1 MKRKIFKYRL
11 VYYLAVAASL
21 SFFIISAFSI
31 LNLFNDFSI
40 FKTIFIC
47 TSIVINLFAFINLIE
62 KYDRAVLFL
71 NLSLSLFIIALG
83 YPILLKVLS
92 GKYYDVWNLRFSFWI
107 LLILILIIVNIFE
120 VRLNRGINEIENIG
134 KHED

>member
-1 MKRKIFKYRL
+1 M
-11 VYYLAVAASL
+11 
-21 SFFIISAFSI
+21 
-31 LNLFNDFSI
+31 
-40 FKTIFIC
+40 
-47 TSIVINLFAFINLIE
+47 IE

-107 LLILILIIVNIFE
+107 LLILILIIVNMFE